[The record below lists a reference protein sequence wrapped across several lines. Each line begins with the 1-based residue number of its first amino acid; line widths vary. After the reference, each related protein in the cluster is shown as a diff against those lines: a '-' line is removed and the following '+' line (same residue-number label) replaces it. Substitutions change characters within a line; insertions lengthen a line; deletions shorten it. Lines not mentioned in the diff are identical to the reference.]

1 MIPAYEAATRLM
13 FQQTSTS
20 LEQGLAKMSEN
31 QTNAAAPTLQAMLTQ
46 MSKMNEAI
54 QSLSTEVAPLR
65 GSVYANSVNQTN
77 CVPCELQEAAAQPIG
92 IRDEIVALCQAQR
105 YEEAFTK
112 AVSASNGDVVLFACK
127 NSDAEAVFNGD
138 VHISQPIMIC
148 LLQQLGAVLVLVPT
162 TDADDIKTIL
172 LWLQEIA
179 VTIDPSNISIQR
191 RKIFHLIISKIADI

>member
-1 MIPAYEAATRLM
+1 MIPAYEAASRQM

-20 LEQGLAKMSEN
+20 LEQGLANMSIN

-46 MSKMNEAI
+46 MSKMSEAI
-54 QSLSTEVAPLR
+54 QSLSMEVAQLR
-65 GSVYANSVNQTN
+65 GYVDANSMNQTN
-77 CVPCELQEAAAQPIG
+77 GVPCEPQESATQPIG
-92 IRDEIVALCQAQR
+92 IRDEIVVLCQAQR

-127 NSDAEAVFNGD
+127 NSDAEDVFNGD
-138 VHISQPIMIC
+138 VNISQPIMIC
-148 LLQQLGAVLVLVPT
+148 LLQQLGAVLVPA
-162 TDADDIKTIL
+162 TDAEDIKTIL

-191 RKIFHLIISKIADI
+191 RKIFHLIISKISDI